1 MIIFVS
7 YFYRVRFKAKW
18 FNSLC
23 YVVSFNDVSANCY
36 TTILVTYSA
45 MWLVNNLSIRSKN
58 KDFKLDINCFF
69 FLFLKLINF
78 ILRRESGY
86 LKQFIW

>member
-1 MIIFVS
+1 
-7 YFYRVRFKAKW
+7 
-18 FNSLC
+18 
-23 YVVSFNDVSANCY
+23 
-36 TTILVTYSA
+36 

-58 KDFKLDINCFF
+58 KDFKLDINFF
-69 FLFLKLINF
+69 FHFSKLINF

>member
-1 MIIFVS
+1 
-7 YFYRVRFKAKW
+7 
-18 FNSLC
+18 
-23 YVVSFNDVSANCY
+23 
-36 TTILVTYSA
+36 

-58 KDFKLDINCFF
+58 KDFKLDINFF
-69 FLFLKLINF
+69 FFHFLKLINF